1 MKYQCNLCPRK
12 CGAIRTE
19 SDNIGGFCG
28 MPYKITVALANLY
41 FWEEPCISGKEGS
54 GTIFFSGCQ
63 LKCVYCQNS
72 EISHT
77 RFGKQ
82 ITSQRLAEI
91 FKELIDKGANNINLV
106 SPTPYVPLIIEALDF
121 YKPPVPIVYNSSG
134 YETAETLE
142 ILKDYVDIY
151 LLDIKYFN
159 SVNAENYSAAKD
171 YPSVVKLAVNK
182 AVELV
187 GAPRFDKRG
196 MMTSGVIVRHLLLP
210 SATNDAIS
218 IMKWV
223 KASNLPVLFS
233 LMNQY
238 TVMPNVPKVINRKVT
253 SREYNKV
260 MSYMQELEIDGYI
273 QEKDSSDIKYI
284 PNFNLLGI

>member
-1 MKYQCNLCPRK
+1 
-12 CGAIRTE
+12 
-19 SDNIGGFCG
+19 

-63 LKCVYCQNS
+63 LKCVYCQNR